1 MAFTFCRS
9 CKILCGRS
17 SQRRTI
23 MAATHFFTCHVMAC
37 LSVVIQA
44 LCLQPNLLHN
54 WCFTSTEELPGIGSL
69 PGSRVL
75 PVMHIGRVQE
85 DIGLRIWHIKFW
97 QMAVAIPSD
106 WLVSCITLHVMT
118 VLWLGAR
125 LVNKKSRCLCCYTA
139 ICWHPHDSTV
149 CTWYDKAPCCQSA

>member
-1 MAFTFCRS
+1 
-9 CKILCGRS
+9 
-17 SQRRTI
+17 
-23 MAATHFFTCHVMAC
+23 MAC

-54 WCFTSTEELPGIGSL
+54 WCFTSLEKLPGIGSL
-69 PGSRVL
+69 PGFRVL

-85 DIGLRIWHIKFW
+85 DIGLRVWHIKFW

-106 WLVSCITLHVMT
+106 WLVSCTTFHVMT

-125 LVNKKSRCLCCYTA
+125 LVNKTA
-139 ICWHPHDSTV
+139 DACVATLPFADILMTAQF
-149 CTWYDKAPCCQSA
+149 APGMTKHLVVSLPSLMR